1 MHHLHRLMLGI
12 FQNLVPAHFEFFVEI
27 SANQNALIVHFVQ
40 EKEENRL
47 ILHPFQCCEFVES
60 SRLRNFS
67 QLFGSAQSSICDKIE
82 RLK

>member
-27 SANQNALIVHFVQ
+27 SANQNTLIVHFVQ
-40 EKEENRL
+40 EKEGNRL

-60 SRLRNFS
+60 SQLQIVIFPNFLT
-67 QLFGSAQSSICDKIE
+67 QLIRQFVIK
-82 RLK
+82 

>member
-1 MHHLHRLMLGI
+1 MHHLHRLMLGV

-27 SANQNALIVHFVQ
+27 SANQNALIVPFVQ

-60 SRLRNFS
+60 SRLQSVIFPNFLA
-67 QLFGSAQSSICDKIE
+67 QLICQFVIK
-82 RLK
+82 